1 MSLLFFFRGG
11 RRRRRV
17 LEVLLGEAEGMWMVI
32 DVLSE

>member
-1 MSLLFFFRGG
+1 MSLLFFLEEEGEEG
-11 RRRRRV
+11 EL